1 MQYRLNILIP
11 YMKLCYTGRQELE
24 PKELYGLNED
34 IKKKMQKWQAEKSD
48 PGAVSSKLRS
58 RTHFLSEA
66 DRRIFSNK
74 RVRKSNNCFKKSDTT
89 PKKFSTIKIKAN

>member
-1 MQYRLNILIP
+1 MQYRLNILIL
-11 YMKLCYTGRQELE
+11 YTKLCYIVRQEFE

-34 IKKKMQKWQAEKSD
+34 IKKMQKWQAEKSN
-48 PGAVSSKLRS
+48 PGAVSIKLRS
-58 RTHFLSEA
+58 RTHLLSKA
-66 DRRIFSNK
+66 DRRIFSNN